1 MLRHVDITARK
12 EEARDLVQITEASL
26 ALLDLIF
33 PRHII
38 EYMTGE
44 AANTGATA
52 CYCLPA
58 CLPACYCLPATGKA
72 ANTGAT
78 ACYCLLLPATDEPA
92 NTGEVGQLAAAAA
105 TAAGS
110 SATQQGLAVA
120 GSKPS
125 AASLC
130 LRTLKSGNDFR
141 HLTTHHEQVSKM
153 GGGLGQRSVSVVGW
167 VCKVCGGA
175 GL

>member
-44 AANTGATA
+44 
-52 CYCLPA
+52 
-58 CLPACYCLPATGKA
+58 A

-153 GGGLGQRSVSVVGW
+153 GGGLGQRSVSGVGW

>member
-1 MLRHVDITARK
+1 MLLPACLLLPATAC
-12 EEARDLVQITEASL
+12 LST
-26 ALLDLIF
+26 
-33 PRHII
+33 
-38 EYMTGE
+38 TGE
-44 AANTGATA
+44 AATAACLPSCMPANAFLPATGKATNTGANA
-52 CYCLPA
+52 CLL
-58 CLPACYCLPATGKA
+58 LPACYCLP
-72 ANTGAT
+72 
-78 ACYCLLLPATDEPA
+78 D
-92 NTGEVGQLAAAAA
+92 TGEPTSNFAQHASGAALAAR
-105 TAAGS
+105 S